1 MNGLEA
7 YRQTKNYLIRNDNF
21 LFNSNAVIV
30 LGKITAAVASGGL
43 AAAGPAAIAGLQE
56 ILGGAFAT
64 AAATVTLPEGAA
76 LGATLG
82 GAGEAAGGV
91 GAGVM

>member
-56 ILGGAFAT
+56 M
-64 AAATVTLPEGAA
+64 
-76 LGATLG
+76 LG
-82 GAGEAAGGV
+82 GAGETAGGVGALMSAFVVPLLAAGGV
-91 GAGVM
+91 GAGVI

>member
-1 MNGLEA
+1 M
-7 YRQTKNYLIRNDNF
+7 
-21 LFNSNAVIV
+21 FNSNAVIV

-56 ILGGAFAT
+56 MLGGAFAT
-64 AAATVTLPEGAA
+64 AAATVTLPGEAA

-82 GAGEAAGGV
+82 GAGETAGGVGALMSAFVVPLLAAGGV
-91 GAGVM
+91 GAGVI